1 VNQPAYPPARRAA
14 TIVEDYFRRCRQSA
28 ESQDLAPMPDAAA
41 AEAIIEAA
49 FWASLQHEEGYRPKI
64 SLAYLPPEMVLYPMM
79 FQRSLPLSPAALTK
93 VAPAVKRPG
102 IHLGVW
108 HGETGLHVWG
118 TSRLLPRFCLVLEVI
133 EPGLLVV
140 KYPRTEDYT
149 KFRNVVVL
157 QGSIIKVIDERDV
170 GTPERSGLLESLLGV
185 GPTASRVDRGN
196 VLIQLA
202 ISMRAHGRGGT
213 LLMVQPNSTTWRQ
226 SFVEPVTYPV
236 SPPFRELTELIA
248 EHPDSND
255 RTMQERFRRTID
267 AIAGLTAVDGA
278 ALMNSRFELLAFGAK
293 IRARSN
299 YEVEEVILTEPV
311 RDNIPERVHITRL
324 GGTRHLSAA
333 QFVSDERDAV
343 ALVASQ
349 DGRFTVFAWSSAEDR
364 VHAHRLDVLLL

>member
-1 VNQPAYPPARRAA
+1 
-14 TIVEDYFRRCRQSA
+14 
-28 ESQDLAPMPDAAA
+28 MPDAAA